1 MAMQFPEIMAWM
13 EGKSNEKDKA
23 GMARFGIN
31 TEKAYGI
38 SVADLRKLASSIPKS
53 HPLAMELWDSGMHE
67 AMILS
72 SMLDEADKVSQEQ
85 MERQALKFNSWDVC
99 DQVCMNLF
107 CETPFARKKAQEW
120 SKRREEFVKRAGF
133 ALMAC
138 LATKESG
145 AMDLAFVNFL
155 DAIKR
160 ESGDERNYVRKAIN
174 WALRQIGK
182 RNAKLNRMAIKAAKG
197 IAKMG
202 SKSSKWVA
210 KDALKELES
219 PAVKRRLEGKA

>member
-1 MAMQFPEIMAWM
+1 MAMPFSEIMAWM
-13 EGKSNEKDKA
+13 EGKRNEKNRA

-31 TEKAYGI
+31 TENAYGI
-38 SVADLRKLASSIPKS
+38 SVADLRKLASSIPKN
-53 HPLAMELWDSGMHE
+53 HELAMELWGSGIHE
-67 AMILS
+67 ARILS

-85 MERQALKFNSWDVC
+85 MEKQALAFDSWDLC

-120 SKRREEFVKRAGF
+120 SKRREEYVKRAGF
-133 ALMAC
+133 AIMAC
-138 LATKESG
+138 LATKDSG
-145 AMDLAFVNFL
+145 VMDLAFVNFL

-160 ESGDERNYVRKAIN
+160 ESGDERNYVKKAIN

-197 IAKMG
+197 ILKMD
-202 SKSSKWVA
+202 STESKWIA
-210 KDALKELES
+210 KDALRELES
-219 PAVKRRLEGKA
+219 PAVKKRLEGN

>member
-1 MAMQFPEIMAWM
+1 MAMSFSEIMAWM
-13 EGKSNEKDKA
+13 EGKKSEKNKA
-23 GMARFGIN
+23 GMAKFGIN
-31 TEKAYGI
+31 TDRAYGI
-38 SVADLRKLASSIPKS
+38 SIVDLRKLASSIPKS
-53 HPLAMELWDSGMHE
+53 HELAMELWDSNIHE

-72 SMLDEADKVSQEQ
+72 SIIDEADKVSQEQ
-85 MERQALKFNSWDVC
+85 MEKQAAAFDSWDLC

-133 ALMAC
+133 AIMAC
-138 LATKESG
+138 LATKDSG
-145 AMDLAFVNFL
+145 VMDLAFVNFL
-155 DAIKR
+155 DAVKR

-182 RNAKLNRMAIKAAKG
+182 RNAKLNRMAIKTAKG

-202 SKSSKWVA
+202 SKESKWIA
-210 KDALKELES
+210 KDALRELES
-219 PAVKRRLEGKA
+219 PAVKKRLEGI

>member
-1 MAMQFPEIMAWM
+1 MAMSFHEVMAWM
-13 EGKSNEKDKA
+13 EGRRNEKNRA

-31 TEKAYGI
+31 TERAYGI
-38 SVADLRKLASSIPKS
+38 SVVDLRKLAKSIPKDHS
-53 HPLAMELWDSGMHE
+53 LAIELWNSGMHE

-72 SMLDEADKVSQEQ
+72 SMVDEPEKVTEAQ
-85 MERQALKFNSWDVC
+85 MEHQVVSFGSWDLC

-120 SKRREEFVKRAGF
+120 SKRREEFVKRAAF

-138 LATKESG
+138 LAQKDSG
-145 AMDLAFVNFL
+145 VMDLGFVNFF

-160 ESGDERNYVRKAIN
+160 ESGDERNYVKKAIN

-182 RNAKLNRMAIKAAKG
+182 RNAKLNRMAIKTAKS
-197 IAKMG
+197 IAKMS
-202 SKSSKWVA
+202 SKSSKWIA
-210 KDALKELES
+210 RDALRELES
-219 PAVKRRLEGKA
+219 PEVKKRVEEIG

>member
-1 MAMQFPEIMAWM
+1 MAMPFSEIMAWM
-13 EGKSNEKDKA
+13 EGKKNEKNKA

-31 TEKAYGI
+31 TENAYGI
-38 SVADLRKLASSIPKS
+38 SVADLRKLASSIPKN
-53 HPLAMELWDSGMHE
+53 HELAMELWASGIHE
-67 AMILS
+67 ARILS
-72 SMLDEADKVSQEQ
+72 SMVDEADKVSQEQ
-85 MERQALKFNSWDVC
+85 MEKQALAFDSWDVC

-120 SKRREEFVKRAGF
+120 SKRREEYVKRAGF
-133 ALMAC
+133 AIMAC

-155 DAIKR
+155 DAVKR
-160 ESGDERNYVRKAIN
+160 ESGDERNYVKKAIN

-197 IAKMG
+197 ILKMD
-202 SKSSKWVA
+202 SKNSKWIA
-210 KDALKELES
+210 KDALRELES
-219 PAVKRRLEGKA
+219 PAVKRRLEGT